1 MTFERT
7 HRQYTLWLVALCA
20 ILILGSFGWGDDDDD
35 SSDSEN
41 AIIIDDDNGADYNPV
56 IVPANFADTIRS
68 PLSSQKQQ
76 VVRWNPV

>member
-20 ILILGSFGWGDDDDD
+20 ILILGSFGCDDD